1 MREPE
6 GHPTL
11 FAAPVPRPT
20 QVARARKQ
28 RDRAVERVESNADDL
43 WKAEAWSFMLRF
55 CEEHELV
62 HVDDLWDAGLP
73 TPREARALGPLMM
86 RARKAG
92 LIAPTGQ
99 SRPSVRSHL
108 SSKPLWRSLVY
119 RGGRAAQG
127 AA

>member
-11 FAAPVPRPT
+11 FAAPVPRET
-20 QVARARKQ
+20 QVKRARAK
-28 RDRAVERVESNADDL
+28 RDRAVERVEANADEL

-55 CEEHELV
+55 CEEHAEV
-62 HVDDLWDAGLP
+62 FCDDLWDAGLP
-73 TPREARALGPLMM
+73 RPREARAIGPLMM

-108 SSKPLWRSLVY
+108 SSKPVWRSLVY
-119 RGGRAAQG
+119 RGREEGVA
-127 AA
+127 